1 MKQLN
6 SIEDVDVR
14 PGGLGF
20 AALFAQALGAMAPP
34 YNCIVVGSVIAIL
47 SGHGIAAAFLLAG
60 FAMVFYGI
68 TIVSLADNVTSTRGL
83 YGIVGSTLG
92 RRVAL
97 WFGGALVLNGIF
109 SIPATVVSAAYL
121 LQLIVGAWAP
131 ESIFAQSWL
140 LWMAILTPLAF
151 LVSYLGA
158 DVSGRVVLAIIGCG
172 MVAILFL
179 DVMIIGHVGLAAIPW
194 SALYEPA
201 QGGAADSSGMML
213 SVGVAVLTLAGS
225 ESAIYLAG
233 EAKNPKRHIPWAV
246 YGSIGAAAFF
256 YLVTSLAFSAAL
268 PSHSL
273 VDLWGRSG
281 PEVLSQLGTTYV
293 GKAFAI
299 ITLSLVAASALAGVI
314 SFTNYIARVM
324 LAMAEDGYLPTR
336 CAALDTRQSPWFSI
350 TVLALLTLASFA
362 IGYVILG
369 DRQDGA
375 ITFFTWLYFAVPIFL
390 ISNYVLIC
398 ISAIIRGKSKGL
410 SGLRTYI
417 APLITVAIM
426 LLAVKSQLTP
436 LPPAP
441 FDVASWLAF
450 GLLVLIA
457 GYAEW
462 VVRGDAGCKKG
473 IDTSTQHS

>member
-1 MKQLN
+1 MKQVN
-6 SIEDVDVR
+6 GIREIDVR
-14 PGGLGF
+14 PQGLGF

-34 YNCIVVGSVIAIL
+34 YNCIVVGSVIALL

-68 TIVSLADNVTSTRGL
+68 TIVSLADCATSARGL
-83 YGIVGSTLG
+83 YGIVGLTLG
-92 RRVAL
+92 RRAAL
-97 WFGGALVLNGIF
+97 WFGGALVLNGVF

-131 ESIFAQSWL
+131 DNIFAQSWL
-140 LWMAILTPLAF
+140 LWVAILTPLAF

-158 DVSGRVVLAIIGCG
+158 EVSGRVVLAIIGCG

-179 DVMIIGHVGLAAIPW
+179 DVIIIGHVGLAAVPW

-201 QGGAADSSGMML
+201 QGGHADRTGMML

-233 EAKNPKRHIPWAV
+233 EAKDPKRHIPWAV
-246 YGSIGAAAFF
+246 YGSIGVAALF
-256 YLVTSLAFSAAL
+256 YLLTSLAFSAAL

-273 VDLWGRSG
+273 VDLWGKNG
-281 PEVLSQLGTTYV
+281 PEVISQLGTTYV
-293 GKAFAI
+293 GKGFAI

-324 LAMAEDGYLPTR
+324 LAMAQDGYLPAR
-336 CAALDTRQSPWFSI
+336 CAALDVRQSPWFSI
-350 TVLALLTLASFA
+350 TVLAVLTVISFA
-362 IGYVILG
+362 LGFVMVG
-369 DRQDGA
+369 DRQDSA

-398 ISAIIRGKSKGL
+398 VSAVVRGKSKGH

-417 APLITVAIM
+417 APLVTVAIM

-441 FDVASWLAF
+441 FDIASWFAF
-450 GLLVLIA
+450 GLLVFIA

-462 VVRGDAGCKKG
+462 VVRGEGRHKS
-473 IDTSTQHS
+473 IDTNAPA